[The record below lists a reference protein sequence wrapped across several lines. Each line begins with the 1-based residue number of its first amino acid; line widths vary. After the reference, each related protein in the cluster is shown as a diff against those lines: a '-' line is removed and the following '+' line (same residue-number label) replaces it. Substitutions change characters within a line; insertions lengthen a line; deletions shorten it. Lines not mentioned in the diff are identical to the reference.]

1 VAVRIG
7 ALTRVIELLARIERT
22 TLEEKHPR
30 IAIRCKESP
39 SRPTTPRPLFCKQ
52 QTPVAATRM
61 DCNHR
66 TRTISNFQEGFRMK
80 KMITMVFAGCMTV
93 ATLGAF
99 AADNMAKDGMMKKD
113 EMKKDVI
120 VKDGM
125 MKKDEMKKDG
135 MAKEGMMKKEEQK
148 K

>member
-39 SRPTTPRPLFCKQ
+39 SCPTTPRPLFCKQ
-52 QTPVAATRM
+52 QTPVAATRT

-66 TRTISNFQEGFRMK
+66 TRTISNFKEGFCMK
-80 KMITMVFAGCMTV
+80 NLITMLFAGYV
-93 ATLGAF
+93 AVAMSGAF
-99 AADNMAKDGMMKKD
+99 AADNMAKDGMMKKE
-113 EMKKDVI
+113 EMKKDAM

-125 MKKDEMKKDG
+125 MKKDEMKKDS